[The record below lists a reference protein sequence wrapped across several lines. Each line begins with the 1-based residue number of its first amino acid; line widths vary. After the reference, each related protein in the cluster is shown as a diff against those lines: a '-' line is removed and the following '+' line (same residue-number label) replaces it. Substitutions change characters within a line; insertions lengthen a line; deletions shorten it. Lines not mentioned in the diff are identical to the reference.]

1 MGRLQDKVDI
11 VTGGAMGM
19 GAKTA
24 ELFAREGAKVVI
36 ADFNEEKGMEQ
47 TNKIKAEGGECSF
60 VKTDVSNSADVP
72 ISMKP
77 IGTD

>member
-47 TNKIKAEGGECSF
+47 TNKLKQKEANA
-60 VKTDVSNSADVP
+60 VL
-72 ISMKP
+72 
-77 IGTD
+77 